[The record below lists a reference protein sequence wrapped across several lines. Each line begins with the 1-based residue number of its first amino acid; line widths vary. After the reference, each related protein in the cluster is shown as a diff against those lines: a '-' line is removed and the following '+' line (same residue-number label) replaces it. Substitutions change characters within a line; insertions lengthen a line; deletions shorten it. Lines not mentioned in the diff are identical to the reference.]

1 MKLSKEL
8 LKGSTDMLV
17 LSILENESMYGYQM
31 IKKLR
36 EKSNNIFNL
45 QEGRLYPIV
54 HNLESK
60 GYITSYWGTTNSKKR
75 KYYTITKDGKKYLKD
90 KKEEWKIFSNG
101 INDVV
106 GGILYEY

>member
-45 QEGRLYPIV
+45 QEGTLYPIL
-54 HNLESK
+54 HNSESK
-60 GYITSYWGTTNSKKR
+60 GYITSYWDTTNSKKR

>member
-45 QEGRLYPIV
+45 QEGTFYPIL

-60 GYITSYWGTTNSKKR
+60 A
-75 KYYTITKDGKKYLKD
+75 
-90 KKEEWKIFSNG
+90 
-101 INDVV
+101 
-106 GGILYEY
+106 

>member
-1 MKLSKEL
+1 M
-8 LKGSTDMLV
+8 
-17 LSILENESMYGYQM
+17 
-31 IKKLR
+31 
-36 EKSNNIFNL
+36 
-45 QEGRLYPIV
+45 
-54 HNLESK
+54 
-60 GYITSYWGTTNSKKR
+60 TSYWDTTNAKKR

>member
-45 QEGRLYPIV
+45 QEGTLYPIL

-60 GYITSYWGTTNSKKR
+60 GYITSYWDTTNSKKENIIPLQR
-75 KYYTITKDGKKYLKD
+75 MAKSI
-90 KKEEWKIFSNG
+90 
-101 INDVV
+101 
-106 GGILYEY
+106 

>member
-45 QEGRLYPIV
+45 QEGTLYPIL

-60 GYITSYWGTTNSKKR
+60 DYITSYWDTTNSKKR